1 MPDTKVPNIKGT
13 EVLNLVKV
21 LRMSR
26 ERALKLLPARLHHY
40 LEQRILVSSW
50 YPEEDQLGLLR
61 AMVAMLPP
69 DGDPWL
75 TIGRSTAQTNLSG
88 LYRNQVTHG
97 DPERTLR
104 IVGTFWRN
112 AHDTGEMSST
122 LEEPGKVTV
131 RLRGFAR
138 PSKEMCRIVRGYL
151 WEIVSVS
158 GGKDVSV
165 SHGPCVLEGAPECAW
180 QIAWA

>member
-26 ERALKLLPARLHHY
+26 ERALELLPARLHHY
-40 LEQRILVSSW
+40 LEERILVSSW
-50 YPEEDQLGLLR
+50 YPEEDQLGLVR
-61 AMVAMLPP
+61 ALVAMMPRG
-69 DGDPWL
+69 GDPWS

-97 DPERTLR
+97 DPERTLG
-104 IVGTFWRN
+104 IVGVFWRN
-112 AHDTGEMSST
+112 AHDTGEMSAT
-122 LEEPGKVTV
+122 LEARGGATV

-138 PSKEMCRIVRGYL
+138 PSKEMCGIVSGYL
-151 WEIVSVS
+151 AEIVSVS
-158 GGKDVSV
+158 GGKNVSV
-165 SHGPCVLEGAPECAW
+165 SHTRCVLEAAPECAW
-180 QIAWA
+180 QIAWV